1 MTRVLLS
8 HEVDD
13 KINVDSY
20 RRAVRHLP
28 AAVGGVVWSLARLG
42 FDGDCEEPRV
52 PDPARDPADPRDGLW
67 CLGRRE
73 GGVQPP
79 VAARTLRVLPGAD
92 VPVPQRQRAHLRG
105 GLQHPWIR
113 GSLRRCL
120 HPCAFLAA
128 DVGAQRDSRCMR
140 LLTSL
145 AAWQVD

>member
-42 FDGDCEEPRV
+42 LDGDREEPRV
-52 PDPARDPADPRDGLW
+52 PDLARDPADPRDGLRRV
-67 CLGRRE
+67 GRRE
-73 GGVQPP
+73 GGVQSP
-79 VAARTLRVLPGAD
+79 VAARAFRVFPGAD

-105 GLQHPWIR
+105 GLQPARLR
-113 GSLRRCL
+113 GPRPRRAGLSRTCEKARVGYSVRLAVQWNEAICL
-120 HPCAFLAA
+120 
-128 DVGAQRDSRCMR
+128 
-140 LLTSL
+140 
-145 AAWQVD
+145 